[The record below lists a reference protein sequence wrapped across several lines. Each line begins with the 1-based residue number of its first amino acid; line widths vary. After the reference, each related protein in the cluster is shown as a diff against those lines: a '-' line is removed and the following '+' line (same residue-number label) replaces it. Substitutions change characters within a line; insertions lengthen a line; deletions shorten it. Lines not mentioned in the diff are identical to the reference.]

1 MVARIVPVTDVWTG
15 FEAMTAEQCRRLLAS
30 THIGRIALTVGALP
44 VVLPV
49 QYALDGDHLLVRTP
63 GHHTVGRGVDGQVVG
78 FEADRL
84 DLDQGTGWCVSVT
97 GALHVVDHPEELG
110 AVHRWFSDGTLLS
123 LDTDVIVG
131 HRIVV

>member
-1 MVARIVPVTDVWTG
+1 MVATIVAVTDVWTG

-49 QYALDGDHLLVRTP
+49 QYSVDGGRLLVRTP
-63 GHHTVGRGVDGQVVG
+63 GHHDIGRGVDGQVVG
-78 FEADRL
+78 FEADQL
-84 DLDQGTGWCVSVT
+84 DLDHGVGWCVSIT
-97 GALHVVDHPEELG
+97 GTVHVVDRHDDDADVHP
-110 AVHRWFSDGTLLS
+110 WFSDGTLLS
-123 LDTDVIVG
+123 LDTDVIAG

>member
-1 MVARIVPVTDVWTG
+1 MTDVWTG

-49 QYALDGDHLLVRTP
+49 QYALDADHLLVRTP
-63 GHHTVGRGVDGQVVG
+63 GHHDVGRGVDGQVVG
-78 FEADRL
+78 FEADQL
-84 DLDQGTGWCVSVT
+84 DLDHGAGWCVSVT
-97 GALHVVDHPEELG
+97 GTVHVVDRHGDVGTVHP
-110 AVHRWFSDGTLLS
+110 WFSDGMLLS
-123 LDTDVIVG
+123 LDTDVIAG

>member
-1 MVARIVPVTDVWTG
+1 MTDVWTG

-49 QYALDGDHLLVRTP
+49 QYAVDGDHLLVRTP
-63 GHHTVGRGVDGQVVG
+63 GHQDIGRGVDGQVVG
-78 FEADRL
+78 FEADQL
-84 DLDQGTGWCVSVT
+84 DLDHGVGWCVSVT
-97 GALHVVDHPEELG
+97 GTVHVVEHHDDVG
-110 AVHRWFSDGTLLS
+110 AVHPWFSDGMLLS
-123 LDTDVIVG
+123 LDTEVIAG